1 MEQDPLFNSNSYISF
16 DATSINE
23 LIIDRLN
30 KSEIFTDQNYQGSN
44 ISSLLDVISY
54 TFSMLMFYLNKTSSE
69 SLFSESQIYEN
80 MNRIVKLLNYNPKG
94 KTSQAVQFDFQA
106 SLPTNNSYMI
116 PRYSYIRIGALNF
129 SFAKD
134 IYFSY
139 LDDESIDLQNPS
151 TDYFLYEGNFFEY
164 PLYKGLGVAN
174 EVLFL
179 NLGDDTFIDHNNI
192 HVYVQRQNSITWEQW
207 QRSENLFL
215 NKSTDKAF
223 EIRYNPNKN
232 YEIKFGDGVNG
243 LKLNTD
249 DSVLVYYLKLNPSTP
264 TIAANAI
271 KAAPIVPFNSIN
283 YPFVLNDTKEYEATV
298 LDSSGL
304 NLIELDN
311 KFPSTPYIPE
321 ETVEDIRKNAPR
333 TFFYQQRLVTTS
345 DFESYIKSKYGN
357 LFLDC
362 KVVNNESYLNGHM
375 KYLYDMGINSPQ
387 LDNNILYNQIQY
399 SNSCNFNNVYVY
411 LLPSTIEQKYLSSAQ
426 KELIINDLQEQK
438 VLTSDVVPIDP
449 VYINFDFYV
458 QSDQNEVPSIER
470 LPENFLM
477 VYRNNN
483 TRQSNTGIINEIV
496 RVFKQHFNYPTIAL
510 GKNVDINALAS
521 DILNING
528 IDSIQTY
535 RKDINSYADGL
546 SFLCWDSSYPNLNL
560 KIHNYNFKIDYF
572 QYPVFNNIDSLINKI
587 KIVNSSGVIS
597 TTDY

>member
-1 MEQDPLFNSNSYISF
+1 MEKDPLFDSNSYISF

-69 SLFSESQIYEN
+69 SLFSEAQIYEN

-164 PLYKGLGVAN
+164 PLYKGLGIAN
-174 EVLFL
+174 EVLFI
-179 NLGDDTFIDHNNI
+179 NLGEDTFIDHNNI
-192 HVYVQRQNSITWEQW
+192 HVYVKRQNSITWEQW

-223 EIRYNPNKN
+223 EVRYNPNKN
-232 YEIKFGDGVNG
+232 YEIKFGDDING
-243 LKLNTD
+243 SKLNTD
-249 DSVLVYYLKLNPSTP
+249 DSVLVYYLKLNPNTP

-283 YPFVLNDTKEYEATV
+283 YPFVLSDTKEYEATV

-311 KFPSTPYIPE
+311 KFPSTPYVPE
-321 ETVEDIRKNAPR
+321 ETVEDIRKNAPK

-411 LLPSTIEQKYLSSAQ
+411 LLPSIVEQKYLSSAQ

-438 VLTSDVVPIDP
+438 VLTSDIVPIDP

-458 QSDQNEVPSIER
+458 QSDQNEIPSLEK

-483 TRQSNTGIINEIV
+483 TRQSNTGILNEIL
-496 RVFKQHFNYPTIAL
+496 RVFKQHFNYPTVTL
-510 GKNVDINALAS
+510 GKNIDINALAS

-528 IDSIQTY
+528 IDNIQTY
-535 RKDINSYADGL
+535 RKDIDSYSDGL
-546 SFLCWDSSYPNLNL
+546 SFLCWDGAYPNLNL